1 MDVLIIMQS
10 FTTELQ
16 LKNAEFV
23 IKNKKL
29 LSELRGFKFVITLVL
44 NLKNKK

>member
-1 MDVLIIMQS
+1 MQS
-10 FTTELQ
+10 FTTELE
-16 LKNAEFV
+16 LKNTELV
-23 IKNKKL
+23 IKNKIF